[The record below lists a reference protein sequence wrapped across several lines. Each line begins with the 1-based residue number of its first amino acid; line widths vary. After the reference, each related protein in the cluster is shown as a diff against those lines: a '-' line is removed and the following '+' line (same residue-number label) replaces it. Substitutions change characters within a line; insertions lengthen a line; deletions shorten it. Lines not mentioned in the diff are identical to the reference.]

1 MTEKK
6 HREVRDANEVIRD
19 YYEQNTEGAFRE
31 DGTKPVSSVRPRDE
45 ATGRSSELSGGD
57 VDAAGNQ
64 SDVGTETAG
73 GSNPTPDQDSVDDV
87 GKAAGVEYQDNEPL
101 KFGDKVAE
109 RDERRWELDPASS
122 EDYRART
129 GETEAGPPSQSDAP
143 ARPAGRARSTK
154 PPTARAARARR
165 SGSRRRSGRSG

>member
-31 DGTKPVSSVRPRDE
+31 DGTEPVSSVRPRDE
-45 ATGRSSELSGGD
+45 ATGRSSELSGG
-57 VDAAGNQ
+57 
-64 SDVGTETAG
+64 
-73 GSNPTPDQDSVDDV
+73 SNPTPDQDSVDDV
-87 GKAAGVEYQDNEPL
+87 GKAVGVEYQDNEPL